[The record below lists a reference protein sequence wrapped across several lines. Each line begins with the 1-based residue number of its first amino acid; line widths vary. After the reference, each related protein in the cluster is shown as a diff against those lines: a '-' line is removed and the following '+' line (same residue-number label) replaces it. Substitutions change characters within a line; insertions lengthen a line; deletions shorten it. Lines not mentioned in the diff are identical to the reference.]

1 MTSKLHSWFLNANVN
16 SHANLRLFCFPYAG
30 GGASVFRD
38 WSRFFPKDVEVCP
51 VQLPGRESRGL
62 ESPMTSLSQ
71 IVQAIVVEI
80 GPLLQTPF
88 VFFGHSMGA
97 LIAYE
102 TARQISRK
110 YGKQPVHLFVSG
122 RSGPGLPYTKKKL
135 HQLPDDEFKME
146 LKRMN
151 GTPEA
156 VLQHDELMQLL
167 MPRLRADFEVCETYS
182 YIHDQPLRCPISAFG
197 GDADYDVS
205 VASLAAW
212 NEQTNSEFF
221 LHMFDGDHF
230 FLHNQ
235 QENIMQT
242 VYDSFHKVP
251 AKPTKKQVVHTGNV
265 IWL

>member
-1 MTSKLHSWFLNANVN
+1 MTSKLHSWFLHANVN
-16 SHANLRLFCFPYAG
+16 SHAKLRLFCFPYAG

-38 WSRFFPKDVEVCP
+38 WSRYFPKDIEVCP

-80 GPLLQTPF
+80 QPLLQTPF

-102 TARQISRK
+102 TARQLSRI
-110 YGKQPVHLFVSG
+110 YGKPPEQLIVSG
-122 RSGPGLPYTKKKL
+122 RSSAGLPYTKKKL
-135 HQLPDDEFKME
+135 HELPDNEFIME
-146 LKRMN
+146 LRRMN

-167 MPRLRADFEVCETYS
+167 LPRLRADFEVCETYS
-182 YIHDQPLRCPISAFG
+182 YIQDQPLPCPISAFG
-197 GDADYDVS
+197 GNSDYDVT
-205 VASLAAW
+205 VASLASW
-212 NEQTNSEFF
+212 NEHTMSEFN
-221 LHMFDGDHF
+221 LHMFEGDHF
-230 FLHNQ
+230 FLHGQ
-235 QENIMQT
+235 QDKVIQT
-242 VYDSFHKVP
+242 VIDSIHKIP
-251 AKPTKKQVVHTGNV
+251 AGPAKKQVVQTGNV